1 MPYDLASLSS
11 ILVSAHQ
18 KIAAI
23 HIELANQMQLEFS
36 ENTRSPDRKI
46 PASPGSSDSTSTQ
59 QFVAE
64 DDDFADSPI
73 LSNSSALQRAKQ
85 KQKNP
90 LVNRM
95 KLKKSS
101 SIQPPAKQKAHRVNG
116 FLAFQAENRSK
127 VL

>member
-1 MPYDLASLSS
+1 MPYDLAGLSS

-23 HIELANQMQLEFS
+23 HMELANQLQLEFS
-36 ENTRSPDRKI
+36 ENTRSPDLQN
-46 PASPGSSDSTSTQ
+46 PPSPGSSDSTSTQ

-90 LVNRM
+90 LVNKM
-95 KLKKSS
+95 KLKKLSS
-101 SIQPPAKQKAHRVNG
+101 DAPKRAHRANG
-116 FLAFQAENRSK
+116 FLVFQAENRNK